1 MNANLLKNGGIINL
15 IGNMRDFLV
24 TNLSKTLIGEE
35 FFWFCWIEIIIER
48 AERFKLFSLFL
59 WK

>member
-35 FFWFCWIEIIIER
+35 FFWFCWEIIIER
-48 AERFKLFSLFL
+48 AERFKLFSLSL